1 MNLLTEIALDGLLS
15 AVAAAGFAVISNPP
29 RKAVYLSALL
39 AAIGHS
45 LRYFLIQTTEIDIVT
60 ATVIATFTIGM
71 MTIFFAKLIHCPP
84 EVFSFPSL
92 LPMIPGMYAYKTFM
106 SLMYF
111 IRADDPSTMQ
121 AAMLEILH
129 NGALTVSILFALVLG
144 VSLPLFIFRRQSFL
158 ITRIM
163 HNRHRAL
170 KNGREALSHHPAEHI
185 EQDDRKNDAGDRH
198 VQVVPLEKKSENR
211 KQYAQHRSS
220 QQHDYPCLDD
230 SQRFQGFQPHPD
242 TGEAAVHR
250 RSPLE
255 SGKIGLRPAVAHHV
269 QHAPH
274 QTNGASRQYAHTQH
288 IPYRQFH
295 RARG

>member
-1 MNLLTEIALDGLLS
+1 MNFLTEIALDGLLS

-92 LPMIPGMYAYKTFM
+92 LPMIPGMYSYKTFM

-111 IRADDPSTMQ
+111 IRADDPLAMQ

-144 VSLPLFIFRRQSFL
+144 VSLPLFIFHRQSFL
-158 ITRIM
+158 MTRIM
-163 HNRHRAL
+163 HNRHRA
-170 KNGREALSHHPAEHI
+170 
-185 EQDDRKNDAGDRH
+185 
-198 VQVVPLEKKSENR
+198 
-211 KQYAQHRSS
+211 
-220 QQHDYPCLDD
+220 
-230 SQRFQGFQPHPD
+230 
-242 TGEAAVHR
+242 
-250 RSPLE
+250 
-255 SGKIGLRPAVAHHV
+255 
-269 QHAPH
+269 
-274 QTNGASRQYAHTQH
+274 
-288 IPYRQFH
+288 
-295 RARG
+295 

>member
-1 MNLLTEIALDGLLS
+1 MNFLTEIALDGLLS

-111 IRADDPSTMQ
+111 IRADDPLAMQ

-129 NGALTVSILFALVLG
+129 NGALTVSILCALVLG
-144 VSLPLFIFRRQSFL
+144 VSLPLFIFHRQSFL
-158 ITRIM
+158 MTRIM
-163 HNRHRAL
+163 HNRHRA
-170 KNGREALSHHPAEHI
+170 
-185 EQDDRKNDAGDRH
+185 
-198 VQVVPLEKKSENR
+198 
-211 KQYAQHRSS
+211 
-220 QQHDYPCLDD
+220 
-230 SQRFQGFQPHPD
+230 
-242 TGEAAVHR
+242 
-250 RSPLE
+250 
-255 SGKIGLRPAVAHHV
+255 
-269 QHAPH
+269 
-274 QTNGASRQYAHTQH
+274 
-288 IPYRQFH
+288 
-295 RARG
+295 